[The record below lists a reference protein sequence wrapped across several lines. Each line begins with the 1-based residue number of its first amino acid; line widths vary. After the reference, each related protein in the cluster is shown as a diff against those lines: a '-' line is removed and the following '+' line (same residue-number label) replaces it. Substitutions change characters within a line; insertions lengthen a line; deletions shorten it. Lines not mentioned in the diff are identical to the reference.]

1 MIKAEFGMIDEIDPK
16 KDYSAYEPQNYHCI
30 AIDDD
35 LYLNDWWP
43 KLLLMQT
50 YFHSLDHPSQALA
63 RHGVTLIP
71 PQSLPA
77 FQEIVLSDR
86 RINQD
91 DQLVDLALK
100 IQAAID
106 NQKFMIHYG
115 V

>member
-16 KDYSAYEPQNYHCI
+16 KDDSAYEPQNYHCV

-43 KLLLMQT
+43 ELLLMQT

-63 RHGVTLIP
+63 QHGVTLIP

-91 DQLVDLALK
+91 DQLADLALK

-106 NQKFMIHYG
+106 SQKFMIHYG